1 MVVLFQ
7 ESEDSEELEG
17 VGWLAWERDPKTS
30 NIESGAKTRANNG
43 TGILLLSNSLEMD

>member
-17 VGWLAWERDPKTS
+17 VRLLAWERDPKTS
-30 NIESGAKTRANNG
+30 NMESGAQDKGEQWNRNFIAV
-43 TGILLLSNSLEMD
+43 

>member
-17 VGWLAWERDPKTS
+17 VGWLAWEMGPEDIQHRIRGQEKGEQW
-30 NIESGAKTRANNG
+30 NRNFIAV
-43 TGILLLSNSLEMD
+43 